1 MSNRIAIYL
10 TTLFFVRIHGTAP
23 PWHRLRRGCFFMENE
38 QLVRTEA
45 DPGET
50 TYKVIGGTTF
60 EIVTRCV
67 GEKSLMDIVKSA
79 IKRDV
84 ESGL

>member
-1 MSNRIAIYL
+1 MK
-10 TTLFFVRIHGTAP
+10 
-23 PWHRLRRGCFFMENE
+23 EE

-67 GEKSLMDIVKSA
+67 GEKSLMDIIKNA
-79 IKRDV
+79 IRRDI
-84 ESGL
+84 ENGL

>member
-1 MSNRIAIYL
+1 ML
-10 TTLFFVRIHGTAP
+10 
-23 PWHRLRRGCFFMENE
+23 RGCVFMKEE

-67 GEKSLMDIVKSA
+67 GEKSLMDIIKNA
-79 IKRDV
+79 IRRDI
-84 ESGL
+84 ENGL

>member
-1 MSNRIAIYL
+1 
-10 TTLFFVRIHGTAP
+10 
-23 PWHRLRRGCFFMENE
+23 MENE